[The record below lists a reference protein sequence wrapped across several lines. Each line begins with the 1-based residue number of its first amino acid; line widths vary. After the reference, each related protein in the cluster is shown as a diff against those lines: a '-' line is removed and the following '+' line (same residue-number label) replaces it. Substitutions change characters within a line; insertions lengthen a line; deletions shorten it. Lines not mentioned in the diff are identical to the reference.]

1 MLLHRRARLEL
12 GLGTTPGR
20 KEVNPVVMIQ
30 LQTETRSILDLS
42 PDRDEISPE
51 KNFLEILGPTAPDDH
66 SGKWSFNENPCGSR
80 GIAFDLSVKKCQP
93 TRRGAQIVIK
103 WNSLRHSR
111 SLMLFRKYM
120 GDLDVLRKMKESTHT
135 STRVRSRIGMVTTQ
149 WETFGSNRSE
159 NQNHSIP
166 NHSKHSIATVS
177 IWLVNHLGDG
187 WSSVVAATCS
197 YCNLSIQGYL
207 NP

>member
-1 MLLHRRARLEL
+1 
-12 GLGTTPGR
+12 
-20 KEVNPVVMIQ
+20 
-30 LQTETRSILDLS
+30 
-42 PDRDEISPE
+42 
-51 KNFLEILGPTAPDDH
+51 
-66 SGKWSFNENPCGSR
+66 
-80 GIAFDLSVKKCQP
+80 
-93 TRRGAQIVIK
+93 
-103 WNSLRHSR
+103 
-111 SLMLFRKYM
+111 MLFRKYM

-187 WSSVVAATCS
+187 W
-197 YCNLSIQGYL
+197 
-207 NP
+207 